1 MAKLKLEIEAD
12 PEVTLIAIS
21 SHVNDY
27 RLCWALNRRLG
38 ISLSRRARDIAD
50 AGAEATAQY
59 AAFDHTDEGSQAVY
73 TLINNHGTQGVLLK
87 DQRQAD
93 YFLLVD
99 DAAPV
104 RPDELLAQ
112 VRDTEFV
119 LTAFPLDV
127 KRLRGAHK
135 LFQ

>member
-1 MAKLKLEIEAD
+1 MAKFKLDIEAD

-27 RLCWALNRRLG
+27 RLCWALNRKLG
-38 ISLSRRARDIAD
+38 ISLCRRAQDIAD
-50 AGAEATAQY
+50 AGPEQPAHY
-59 AAFDHTDEGSQAVY
+59 SVFDHLDEASQAMY

-93 YFLLVD
+93 FFLLVD
-99 DAAPV
+99 ETAPV
-104 RPDELLAQ
+104 PPTELLDQ
-112 VRDTEFV
+112 VRNTEFV
-119 LTAFPLDV
+119 LTAFPLDA
-127 KRLRGAHK
+127 RQLRGAHK